1 MRLLLIAVAALV
13 FLGALWGPAF
23 ALALHYYKLGDASPL
38 RQLRFLYPAQ
48 LLVTVVLA
56 FAADVF
62 GFRQPAALLA
72 GITLCVGACGA
83 GLLWVVRWLQRRRHG

>member
-1 MRLLLIAVAALV
+1 MRLLLIAVATLA

-23 ALALHYYKLGDASPL
+23 ALALHYYKRGDASL
-38 RQLRFLYPAQ
+38 FHQLRFLYPAQ

-56 FAADVF
+56 FGADVF

-83 GLLWVVRWLQRRRHG
+83 GLLFLLRWVRRRRHG

>member
-1 MRLLLIAVAALV
+1 MRLLLIAVATLV

-23 ALALHYYKLGDASPL
+23 ALALHYYRHGDARSF
-38 RQLRFLYPAQ
+38 RQLRYLYPAQ
-48 LLVTVVLA
+48 LMVTVVLA

-83 GLLWVVRWLQRRRHG
+83 GLLFAVHCVQRR

>member
-1 MRLLLIAVAALV
+1 MRLLLIAIATLV
-13 FLGALWGPAF
+13 FLGVLWGPAF
-23 ALALHYYKLGDASPL
+23 ALALRYYRRGDASL
-38 RQLRFLYPAQ
+38 FRQLRYLYPAQ

-83 GLLWVVRWLQRRRHG
+83 GLLFVLRWLRRR